1 MLYCSLTSS
10 VLLTKI
16 REPPD
21 VTEAHAEPEDGEE
34 ELDGA
39 VPGHPGLPRPLLTI
53 HHKSLKLVKSK
64 IRIHFGW
71 KSQFMSFCEWGLC
84 DRDRSAVSE

>member
-1 MLYCSLTSS
+1 MLLYSLTSS

-21 VTEAHAEPEDGEE
+21 VAEAHAEPEDGEE

-39 VPGHPGLPRPLLTI
+39 VPGHPGLPRPLLTV
-53 HHKSLKLVKSK
+53 HHKDLKLVKTCK
-64 IRIHFGW
+64 ICKIVHYLGFTLDGIYN
-71 KSQFMSFCEWGLC
+71 
-84 DRDRSAVSE
+84 SEFL